1 MTYSSRTCISPALT
15 LVVLAG
21 LKDVPTQQKLYC
33 KLAPRERL
41 ICAALFLR
49 HPSGCPHCCL
59 LTGSPGLA
67 LLLAS
72 CRKTLVSSPF
82 LPVLQNSLHDSC
94 SVLSSEAH
102 LPCAPSYLG
111 DTSTPRNSKV
121 LLAGD
126 KNSQNF
132 TRRLPSLE
140 LSSEYIGPRQ

>member
-1 MTYSSRTCISPALT
+1 MWQELNNYFPGMTYSSRTCISLALT

-33 KLAPRERL
+33 KLAPREHL
-41 ICAALFLR
+41 MCAALFLR

-59 LTGSPGLA
+59 LTGSPGGLA

-102 LPCAPSYLG
+102 VPCAPFLFRRHQY
-111 DTSTPRNSKV
+111 SKK
-121 LLAGD
+121 LQSLAG
-126 KNSQNF
+126 
-132 TRRLPSLE
+132 R
-140 LSSEYIGPRQ
+140 